1 MVLNKLGREE
11 TLTGYYWGLY
21 ELPEDVN
28 REEYF
33 CYYFSPEKGLR
44 EKVYF
49 SNCLFEAIFSAPHGM
64 TMSYRRTEKAYEP
77 CYAVI
82 PAERQRFMQRLE
94 SGLLAFTG
102 NTIKEIKNIEEID
115 CVKYRDT
122 IEKDFS
128 TVHGVSH

>member
-1 MVLNKLGREE
+1 
-11 TLTGYYWGLY
+11 
-21 ELPEDVN
+21 
-28 REEYF
+28 
-33 CYYFSPEKGLR
+33 
-44 EKVYF
+44 
-49 SNCLFEAIFSAPHGM
+49 M

-102 NTIKEIKNIEEID
+102 NTIKKEIKNIEEID

-122 IEKDFS
+122 IKKIFRLFMGYPTEEEGEIFGKLEFSDDVLDEKQQE
-128 TVHGVSH
+128 VAAEPE